1 MRKKKLLE
9 LIEAIKAYVRNRGKA
24 TYIEIAE
31 KFELHE
37 NYAAQLCAAI
47 GATDE
52 FIYHRATKTLYL
64 KEEFEKVLA
73 VIREAEQLLKT
84 FRRSRRVKGKTPT
97 SYEGVLSIIKYN
109 RERRV
114 RP

>member
-9 LIEAIKAYVRNRGKA
+9 LIEAIKDYVRGKGKA
-24 TYIEIAE
+24 TYLEIAE

-52 FIYHRATKTLYL
+52 DTL
-64 KEEFEKVLA
+64 
-73 VIREAEQLLKT
+73 R
-84 FRRSRRVKGKTPT
+84 
-97 SYEGVLSIIKYN
+97 
-109 RERRV
+109 
-114 RP
+114 

>member
-1 MRKKKLLE
+1 MLE
-9 LIEAIKAYVRNRGKA
+9 LIESIKSYVRNRGKA

-37 NYAAQLCAAI
+37 NYAAQLCAVI

-52 FIYHRATKTLYL
+52 FVYHRPTKTLYV
-64 KEEFEKVLA
+64 KEQFEKVLA
-73 VIREAEQLLKT
+73 VIREAEELLRK
-84 FRRSRRVKGKTPT
+84 FRRSRKVKGKTLT
-97 SYEGVLSIIKYN
+97 SYEGALSVIKYD

-114 RP
+114 R

>member
-9 LIEAIKAYVRNRGKA
+9 LIESIKSYVRERGKA
-24 TYIEIAE
+24 TYLEIAQ

-37 NYAAQLCAAI
+37 NYSAQLCAAI

-52 FIYHRATKTLYL
+52 FVYHRPTKTLYL
-64 KEEFEKVLA
+64 KEEFKRVLA
-73 VIREAEQLLKT
+73 VIREAEELLRT
-84 FRRSRRVKGKTPT
+84 FRRSRKVKRKT
-97 SYEGVLSIIKYN
+97 SYEGALSVIKYD

-114 RP
+114 R